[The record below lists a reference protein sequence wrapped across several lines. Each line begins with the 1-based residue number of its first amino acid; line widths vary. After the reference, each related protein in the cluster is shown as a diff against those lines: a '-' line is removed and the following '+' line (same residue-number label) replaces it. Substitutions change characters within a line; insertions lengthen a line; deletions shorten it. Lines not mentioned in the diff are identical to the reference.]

1 MMGAAYF
8 EARDPQFEARVRAS
22 FARQGA
28 MALIGAHLVVV
39 APGAVD
45 IALPFRGVLT
55 QQHGYLH
62 AAVVT
67 AILDS
72 ACGYA
77 ALSLLPAGAE
87 VLTIEYKVN
96 FVAPARGRRVIARGR
111 VRKPGRTITV
121 CAGDA
126 VAEPEQGGPERLV
139 AMMLATMIAAPLWTD
154 GEA

>member
-1 MMGAAYF
+1 MMGAAQF

-28 MALIGAHLVVV
+28 MALIGAHLVGV
-39 APGAVD
+39 ALGAVD
-45 IALPFRGVLT
+45 IALPFRGDLT

-77 ALSLLPAGAE
+77 ALSLMPAGTA
-87 VLTIEYKVN
+87 VLSVEFKINLLK
-96 FVAPARGRRVIARGR
+96 PAAGALFRALGRVIRAGQ
-111 VRKPGRTITV
+111 TLTV
-121 CAGDA
+121 CSGEVQAERGGGMA
-126 VAEPEQGGPERLV
+126 VIAVMQ
-139 AMMLATMIAAPLWTD
+139 ATMIAVRD
-154 GEA
+154 GKLAD